1 MGMTPKSGLLLA
13 LSCIAGVA
21 ATGCVFE
28 LAYGNPDLG
37 VTITSII
44 LAAAIPL
51 TVAFL
56 WFAIQDTRTNYK

>member
-13 LSCIAGVA
+13 LSCITGVA

-37 VTITSII
+37 VPVTSTI

-56 WFAIQDTRTNYK
+56 WFAIQDTRANYK